1 MGIESTEKFMSSQGV
16 VCWGKGG
23 DGPPVVLVHGW
34 PFSSWLWRDVA
45 AGLAAR
51 HTVYVW
57 DMPGYGR
64 SERRA
69 EQDVTLGGH
78 AAVFAELLA
87 YWGLDGG
94 AAPAV
99 VAHDIGGA
107 VALRAHLLNGA
118 AYTRLALVD
127 AVAIA
132 PWGSGFFRLVRDAAD
147 TFAQLPPALH
157 ASLVRGYVD
166 DGGGPE
172 LPAATI
178 DALAAPWLDEAGRA
192 AFYRQI
198 ACLRQEQTDEIE
210 ARFAELDLPVL
221 VCWGMEDAWL
231 PAELGRALADRIP
244 GARLRLFEN
253 AGHLVPLHTPGALTG
268 TLMDWL

>member
-1 MGIESTEKFMSSQGV
+1 MELPETFRSTQGDV
-16 VCWGKGG
+16 RWGRVGN
-23 DGPPVVLVHGW
+23 GPPVVLVHGW
-34 PFSSWLWRDVA
+34 PFSSWIWQDVA

-64 SERRA
+64 SERHA
-69 EQDVTLGGH
+69 DQDVTLGEH
-78 AAVFAELLA
+78 AAVLTELLA
-87 YWGLDGG
+87 HWGLTDD

-118 AYTRLALVD
+118 AFTRLALVD

-132 PWGSGFFRLVRDAAD
+132 PWGSGFFRLVRDAVD

-157 ASLVRGYVD
+157 TALVRGYVD
-166 DGGGPE
+166 DGGGPA
-172 LPAATI
+172 LPATTI
-178 DALAAPWLDEAGRA
+178 DTLAAPWLDEAGQA

-198 ACLRQEQTDEIE
+198 ASLRQEQTDEIE
-210 ARFAELDLPVL
+210 ERLAGLELPVL
-221 VCWGMEDAWL
+221 VGWGTHDAWL
-231 PAELGRALADRIP
+231 PVERGHALAGRIP
-244 GARLRLFEN
+244 GSRLRLFDT
-253 AGHLVPLHTPGALTG
+253 AGHLVPLHAPGALTG
-268 TLMDWL
+268 ALMEWL